1 MFTKFHDL
9 NIFQKSGGPF
19 NLISIFLI
27 LNNFCQKMYEKTYH
41 FYGIFSNF
49 LSGCTRS
56 QNIVTQKFSEIKW
69 RLFQNVNELL
79 FISATL
85 SNIRDKTYE
94 KTYHF
99 YNIFSNF
106 FSSQTRSQ
114 ILLSEILQ
122 KENIGSSKMLRNCYS
137 RGPF

>member
-99 YNIFSNF
+99 QI
-106 FSSQTRSQ
+106 SSQVRHDHKFCC
-114 ILLSEILQ
+114 Q
-122 KENIGSSKMLRNCYS
+122 KFCRKKISALPKC
-137 RGPF
+137 